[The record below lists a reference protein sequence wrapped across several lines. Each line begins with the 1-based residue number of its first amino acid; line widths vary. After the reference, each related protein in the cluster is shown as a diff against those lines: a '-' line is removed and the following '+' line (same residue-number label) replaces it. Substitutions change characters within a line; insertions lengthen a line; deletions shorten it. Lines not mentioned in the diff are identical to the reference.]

1 MRGKGGYTY
10 IMSNLSR
17 TVLYTGVT
25 SNLYGRV
32 YDHKNLEG
40 SDFTKMYK
48 CTDLVYYEFH
58 ERIESAIERE
68 KQIKKWNRLWKDRM
82 IKRFNPDLRDLSG
95 EIDDMI

>member
-10 IMSNLSR
+10 IMSNLNR

-25 SNLYGRV
+25 SNLCSRV

-40 SDFTKMYK
+40 SNFTKKYK
-48 CTDLVYYEFH
+48 CTELVYYEFH

-82 IKRFNPDLRDLSG
+82 IKRFNPDLRDLSD
-95 EIDDMI
+95 EIDDMV